1 MSNVVQFRRPEKKPD
16 PNRPAERRRGVGEF
30 LVAVLVTGLILY
42 LLPSLWSGFSL
53 HFLAVI
59 NLLVAVVYAMQGPR
73 LLAIGW
79 ITLSLVLLALAQAPS
94 PVSYALFQGLEALKA
109 LQP

>member
-16 PNRPAERRRGVGEF
+16 PNSPASGRRGVGEF
-30 LVAVLVTGLILY
+30 LVAVLATGLILY
-42 LLPSLWSGFSL
+42 LLPSLWSGFPL

-59 NLLVAVVYAMQGPR
+59 NLLVAAVYVMQGPR
-73 LLAIGW
+73 LLALGW
-79 ITLSLVLLALAQAPS
+79 IALSLVLLALAQAPS
-94 PVSYALFQGLEALKA
+94 PVSYALFRGLDALKT